1 MSLSKPSFPSSA
13 AFDVINATL
22 NASDAE
28 RKEAIGMAKAVFQID
43 LKNAEGKEESWTL
56 DLKDEGKVSAGAAKK
71 ANVTLSLS
79 DENFGKLVTGSAN
92 AQKLFMGGKLK
103 IKGDVMKATKLDP
116 IFKKSQAQMPKA
128 KL

>member
-1 MSLSKPSFPSSA
+1 MTDWQILSRPQTASFPSSA

-71 ANVTLSLS
+71 ANGEFDVAFPVMLS
-79 DENFGKLVTGSAN
+79 
-92 AQKLFMGGKLK
+92 
-103 IKGDVMKATKLDP
+103 
-116 IFKKSQAQMPKA
+116 
-128 KL
+128 